1 MSGYSTP
8 VRNKRVKH
16 AAVTTSKKSRAQAV
30 DLVSQVMFA
39 MLEVYPL
46 EVSLFSFP
54 AVSLG
59 YWKSGS

>member
-8 VRNKRVKH
+8 VRNKRVKN

-30 DLVSQVMFA
+30 DLVSQEMFA

-46 EVSLFSFP
+46 EVSLFLF
-54 AVSLG
+54 LLFL
-59 YWKSGS
+59 